1 MSTGDTPMRK
11 VPFVAA
17 LVAVSAA
24 SALPAAAQYYY
35 GEPPPLVVRPAV
47 PYYYPYYYPPASAE
61 PRPYYRATGQPDP
74 WLSGTRGRMNQGASP
89 NYPEGP
95 GNPRT
100 R

>member
-11 VPFVAA
+11 VTFVAA

-35 GEPPPLVVRPAV
+35 GEPPPLVVGPPV
-47 PYYYPYYYPPASAE
+47 PYYQYYYPPASAE

-95 GNPRT
+95 GNPRV

>member
-1 MSTGDTPMRK
+1 MRK
-11 VPFVAA
+11 VIFAAA
-17 LVAVSAA
+17 LIAVSTA
-24 SALPAAAQYYY
+24 SGPPAAAQYYY

-47 PYYYPYYYPPASAE
+47 PYYHPYYYPPAGAE

-89 NYPEGP
+89 TYPEGP
-95 GNPRT
+95 GNPRV

>member
-11 VPFVAA
+11 MTFAAA

-35 GEPPPLVVRPAV
+35 GEPPPLVVGPRV
-47 PYYYPYYYPPASAE
+47 PYYEYYYPPASAE

-74 WLSGTRGRMNQGASP
+74 WLSGTRGRMNQGAAP

-95 GNPRT
+95 GNPRV

>member
-1 MSTGDTPMRK
+1 MRK
-11 VPFVAA
+11 VIFAAA
-17 LVAVSAA
+17 LVVVSTA

-47 PYYYPYYYPPASAE
+47 PYYHPYYYPPAGAE

-74 WLSGTRGRMNQGASP
+74 YLSGTRGRMNQGASP
-89 NYPEGP
+89 VYPEGP
-95 GNPRT
+95 GNART